1 MPREITT
8 EYFSGQGIV
17 YLAELLNEV
26 PQGFVDV
33 GNCPDLKVSLEVSTF
48 EKKESR
54 SGSRLTSL
62 RQTTDKKANI
72 ALVLDSFSKENLQKA
87 LFGALTSVTATPVTG
102 SPVTARLGKVVPLPD
117 IKVGS
122 VTIKGTGDDSAITYE
137 LNKNYTIN
145 LDAGSIYFMTAAE
158 QTAASA
164 AHAIDEADALAV
176 DYTPAAQVKIESFG
190 AAEKEYALRIEGL
203 NTADANEPV
212 VVTAHRVRLSPLK
225 TLALISDE
233 TGTLDLEAPVLATT
247 VGNKFVTIQK
257 L

>member
-1 MPREITT
+1 MPREVST

-17 YLAELLNEV
+17 YLAELTSEV

-54 SGSRLTSL
+54 TGSRLTAL
-62 RQTTDKKANI
+62 RQTTDKKATI
-72 ALVLDSFSKENLQKA
+72 AFVLDSFSKENLRTA
-87 LFGALTSVTATPVTG
+87 LFGALTTVATGAVTD
-102 SPVTARLGKVVPLPD
+102 SPITARLGKVVPLPD
-117 IKVGS
+117 IKVSS
-122 VTIKGTGDDSAITYE
+122 VVVKDAATGLITYE
-137 LNKNYTIN
+137 LDKNYTVN
-145 LDAGSIYFMTAAE
+145 LETGSLYIMTAAE

-164 AHAIDEADALAV
+164 ASPIAESDALEVSYSRA
-176 DYTPAAQVKIESFG
+176 DQVNIESFG
-190 AAEKEYALRIEGL
+190 EAEKEYALRFEGL
-203 NTADANEPV
+203 NTADNNEPV

-233 TGTLDLEAPVLATT
+233 TGTLDMEAPILATT
-247 VGNKFVTIQK
+247 AGKFVTIRK